1 MAIRQFF
8 WRIKDYLQSTDK
20 TPLNVIASKDG
31 QIYEVRDHL
40 VGRFVTRVS
49 HIKEL
54 DEVKGGFQFNLP
66 KIPSSLLEM
75 TLSFFKHFCTDHEQ
89 NEVMV
94 VIYWDRHLEIYVIT
108 CPKQEVSKGHIEAE
122 FDEQFL
128 FSERYVPVL
137 HIHSH
142 NNMRAY
148 FSLTDNENEG
158 RGMMCLYGVVGQLD
172 QDIPELKFRAGSR
185 GDYISLPIE
194 LIFENPT
201 LNTNGFFPH
210 EWVERVYVAGREEL

>member
-8 WRIKDYLQSTDK
+8 WKIKDYLQSTDK

-31 QIYEVRDHL
+31 QIYEVRDHF
-40 VGRFVTRVS
+40 VGRFVTRVK
-49 HIKEL
+49 HVKEL
-54 DEVKGGFQFNLP
+54 DEVKEGFQFYLP

-75 TLSFFKHFCTDHEQ
+75 TLSFFKHFCTDDEQ

-94 VIYWDRHLEIYVIT
+94 VIYWDRRLEEYVIT
-108 CPKQEVSKGHIEAE
+108 CPQQEVSKAHIEAE

-142 NNMRAY
+142 NSIRAY

-172 QDIPELKFRAGSR
+172 QDTPELKFRAGSR
-185 GDYISLPIE
+185 GDYISFPID

-201 LNTNGFFPH
+201 LNTNGYFPY
-210 EWVERVYVAGREEL
+210 EWLERVYVAGGEGL